1 MEGPTFQNR
10 GQLFVSFLN
19 LNTVEKLAPI
29 LNVNK
34 VSPERISQACP
45 KSFCSKFFV
54 VAFVSSWAR
63 RRPRRRAV
71 RTSNNDR
78 RQRRRRRLVVVVFFL
93 CFDASVLKNE
103 NNIRELTYDDHW
115 HSDRHN
121 SRSLMLLAFF
131 SSDAS
136 KQKNTT
142 YEFLNKHRIIRTKLT
157 CRRLF
162 LLVISWLFRSAIMRE
177 SLSKWPPSNADMCI
191 WPVLGFTGARSALEG
206 GGANNDRRGYKL
218 ALQWP

>member
-1 MEGPTFQNR
+1 M
-10 GQLFVSFLN
+10 LSLSFRLEPDDDHDDA
-19 LNTVEKLAPI
+19 L
-29 LNVNK
+29 
-34 VSPERISQACP
+34 SERATTTDDNDD
-45 KSFCSKFFV
+45 V
-54 VAFVSSWAR
+54 VDSS
-63 RRPRRRAV
+63 
-71 RTSNNDR
+71 S
-78 RQRRRRRLVVVVFFL
+78 LFFL

-103 NNIRELTYDDHW
+103 NNIRELTYDDHC
-115 HSDRHN
+115 SDRHN

-142 YEFLNKHRIIRTKLT
+142 SNYEFLNKHRIIRTKLT

-218 ALQWP
+218 ALQ